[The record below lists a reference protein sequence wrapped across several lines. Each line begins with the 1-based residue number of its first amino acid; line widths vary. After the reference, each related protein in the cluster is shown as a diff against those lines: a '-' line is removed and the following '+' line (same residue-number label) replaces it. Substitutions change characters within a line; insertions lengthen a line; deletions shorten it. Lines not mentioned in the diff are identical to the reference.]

1 MAWLL
6 RNFSD
11 VTLYSIRGPYSAIFN
26 LHRSWIKSIEKRL
39 SMAPAGWLERIGMR
53 FFSRPSSELQASGYQ
68 ALARKKPSEEVKIA
82 R

>member
-6 RNFSD
+6 RDFSD

-26 LHRSWIKSIEKRL
+26 LHKSWKKSIEKRFG
-39 SMAPAGWLERIGMR
+39 MRPARWLDRIGTR
-53 FFSRPSSELQASGYQ
+53 FFKRPTSDLQVSGYY
-68 ALARKKPSEEVKIA
+68 AWARKKPSSEVQIA